1 MTDCDMLL
9 PNAARTAL
17 RLLRG
22 PERFRI
28 RVDQV
33 RLRERLKKRRLN
45 MRGRIALGIIGLF
58 VFLFIVFITP
68 LHAEE
73 GTVKAM
79 SAWQSQ
85 GELFKV
91 GENKGYFIG
100 AFGGIMFIEDKR
112 GSLDAANLLCPGTMD
127 VTLEDGSTDAEGKCI
142 ISDREDNLIFAKWN
156 CEGIMLEGCVG
167 RFDIISG
174 TGKFEGITGNGDF
187 FLRTA
192 ISELAMD
199 IPMSGIQ
206 ATSAGLA
213 LWPKLYYK
221 FP

>member
-1 MTDCDMLL
+1 
-9 PNAARTAL
+9 
-17 RLLRG
+17 
-22 PERFRI
+22 
-28 RVDQV
+28 
-33 RLRERLKKRRLN
+33 
-45 MRGRIALGIIGLF
+45 MRGKSTLGIIGLF
-58 VFLFIVFITP
+58 VIVFITFITP

-79 SAWQSQ
+79 STWHSQ
-85 GELFKV
+85 GELYKV
-91 GENKGYFIG
+91 GEDKGYFIG
-100 AFGGIMFIEDKR
+100 AFGGIMFIEDKM
-112 GSLDAANLLCPGTMD
+112 GSLDAANILCPGTMD
-127 VTLEDGSTDAEGKCI
+127 VNLTDGATDGEGKCI
-142 ISDREDNLIFAKWN
+142 LTDKEDNLIFAKWK
-156 CEGIMLEGCVG
+156 CTGVMLEGCEG

-199 IPMSGIQ
+199 IPTNGIQ
-206 ATSAGLA
+206 ASSVGLA